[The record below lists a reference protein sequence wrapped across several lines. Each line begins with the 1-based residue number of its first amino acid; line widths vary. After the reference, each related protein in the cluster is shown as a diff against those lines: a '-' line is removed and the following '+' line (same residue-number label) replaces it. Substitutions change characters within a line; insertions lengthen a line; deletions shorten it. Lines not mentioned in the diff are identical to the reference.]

1 MVNASPPHDSATPSN
16 TPKHSKEPTVKTT
29 TFTQK
34 LKPGQH
40 VTWYHN
46 ATRGNITGTVNS
58 VTRRDRSL
66 YYFIELTL
74 DSGENVR
81 IQKHKNTLFTIKG

>member
-1 MVNASPPHDSATPSN
+1 MR
-16 TPKHSKEPTVKTT
+16 
-29 TFTQK
+29 TFTNK
-34 LKPGQH
+34 LQPGQR
-40 VTWYHN
+40 VTDIEH
-46 ATRGNITGTVNS
+46 TPGITGTVNK

-81 IQKHKNTLFTIKG
+81 IQKHKNTLFTIEGNVTC